1 LGKTLE
7 QQCFEKIQ
15 QALITLELAPGEM
28 TTEAEL
34 MQITGFKRTPV
45 RSAVAHLV
53 KQGLLQT
60 LPQKGILVTPLSLDD
75 FLNISDFRV
84 LAETHAAGLV
94 AESISATSAAELRTL
109 FDHAGE
115 LIENYELEKYLQ
127 IDLQFHRA
135 LARHTRNR
143 YLIDT
148 LSQLHNLSVRFWF
161 ISFKRA
167 GRLKETLGEH
177 LEIIDALEKHDKAAA
192 QKAMKHHLMQ
202 SQRKITSVGWN
213 PQRGVT

>member
-1 LGKTLE
+1 MGKTLE

-15 QALITLELAPGEM
+15 QALITLKLAPGE
-28 TTEAEL
+28 TTSEAEL

-75 FLNISDFRV
+75 FLNISDFRI

-94 AESISATSAAELRTL
+94 AESISTTGAAELRKL

-115 LIENYELEKYLQ
+115 LIENYELEQYLQ
-127 IDLQFHRA
+127 TDLEFHRS
-135 LARHTRNR
+135 LARHTGNR

-167 GRLKETLGEH
+167 GRLKETLREH
-177 LEIIDALEKHDKAAA
+177 LDIIDALEKHDKTAA
-192 QKAMKHHLMQ
+192 QKAMRRHLAQ
-202 SQRKITSVGWN
+202 SQLKITSVGWN
-213 PQRGVT
+213 IQGGTT